1 MTVKTRLLVKKG
13 VLLQDIRRMIEKT
26 RSAVAAAVNVG
37 LTMLY
42 WQIGKRINAEILK
55 GKRAKYGEEIIATLS
70 QELIKE
76 YGQGFNYSALTR
88 MVRFAEVFPD
98 SEIVAT
104 LSQQL
109 SWSPELP
116 SRKVLEE
123 KLHKAVEHAR
133 HRFENLKTQKG
144 Q

>member
-1 MTVKTRLLVKKG
+1 
-13 VLLQDIRRMIEKT
+13 
-26 RSAVAAAVNVG
+26 
-37 LTMLY
+37 MLY

-55 GKRAKYGEEIIATLS
+55 GERAKYGEEIIATLS

-109 SWSPELP
+109 SWSPELL
-116 SRKVLEE
+116 SQKVLEE
-123 KLHKAVEHAR
+123 KLHKAVEHAS
-133 HRFENLKTQKG
+133 HRFENLKAQKG
-144 Q
+144 L

>member
-1 MTVKTRLLVKKG
+1 MAAKTRLLVKKG

-70 QELIKE
+70 Q
-76 YGQGFNYSALTR
+76 
-88 MVRFAEVFPD
+88 
-98 SEIVAT
+98 
-104 LSQQL
+104 QL
-109 SWSPELP
+109 SWSHFKEILP
-116 SRKVLEE
+116 LEKPLQRDFYAEMCRVERWSVRTLRQKVDSMLYERTALSKKPE
-123 KLHKAVEHAR
+123 KLIEQ
-133 HRFENLKTQKG
+133 ELQT
-144 Q
+144 